1 MSGSWKPSTGQR
13 KGAASPWRKSKADGW
28 TLTSVR
34 ELNSPEEP
42 SSTTSSIF
50 EYHLKPEF
58 DFEQEIFSNMD
69 TMEVLEPQWLREE
82 VSERLRNLAK
92 KYKICTAS

>member
-1 MSGSWKPSTGQR
+1 MVLKVDAFQSNYIPNLPLHESQKEMKRT
-13 KGAASPWRKSKADGW
+13 D
-28 TLTSVR
+28 
-34 ELNSPEEP
+34 EY
-42 SSTTSSIF
+42 SIF

-92 KYKICTAS
+92 KYKICPSS